1 MAWDKKSK
9 LEFETARAKSV
20 PVFRAEDVG
29 SASPVA
35 SFRAEPASVAMEGHP
50 DLVDGIALKLAF
62 SNGTTQTL
70 FLNPAVALKLAE
82 HLALTVDHQGW
93 YQVDRNKMAVVP
105 KRH

>member
-9 LEFETARAKSV
+9 LEFETARANSV
-20 PVFRAEDVG
+20 PVFRSEDVS
-29 SASPVA
+29 SASPVT
-35 SFRAEPASVAMEGHP
+35 SFRAEPASMRIEGHR

-62 SNGTTQTL
+62 ANGTTQTL

-82 HLALTVDHQGW
+82 HLAVTVDHQGW
-93 YQVDRNKMAVVP
+93 YQVDSRKMAVSP